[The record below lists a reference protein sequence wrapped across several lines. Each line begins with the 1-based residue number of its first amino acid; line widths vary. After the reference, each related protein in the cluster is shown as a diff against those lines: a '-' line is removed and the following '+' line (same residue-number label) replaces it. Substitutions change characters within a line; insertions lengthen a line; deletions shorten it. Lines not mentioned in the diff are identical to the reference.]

1 MIQSGF
7 VSCKAHNK
15 IEPRKY
21 YLVKKKYTNDEI
33 KHFIS
38 RKGVEIAH
46 LVDHSDSSHNE
57 SNIMYI
63 QRLHIFIKLF
73 SEYLVKI
80 VGFSNFYYKILVT
93 FTKVCF
99 L

>member
-1 MIQSGF
+1 M
-7 VSCKAHNK
+7 K
-15 IEPRKY
+15 IY
-21 YLVKKKYTNDEI
+21 YLVKKNTNDEI

>member
-1 MIQSGF
+1 
-7 VSCKAHNK
+7 
-15 IEPRKY
+15 
-21 YLVKKKYTNDEI
+21 
-33 KHFIS
+33 
-38 RKGVEIAH
+38 
-46 LVDHSDSSHNE
+46 
-57 SNIMYI
+57 MYI

-80 VGFSNFYYKILVT
+80 VGFSNFYYKNLVTFTNFCEKTLVKIGKTKLVKISKNFYQILTKLFSENLVKIAGFSNFYYKILVT

>member
-21 YLVKKKYTNDEI
+21 YLVKKKKYTNDEI

-73 SEYLVKI
+73 QNI
-80 VGFSNFYYKILVT
+80 
-93 FTKVCF
+93 
-99 L
+99 